1 MIEKDKFV
9 PSNIF
14 DLLFYLDLLHV
25 RYFIERCSDNG
36 ITVFIASPGKRMEIE
51 CFSNGK
57 FEIALFTG
65 EELTDMSIT
74 EALDDISK
82 DM

>member
-1 MIEKDKFV
+1 MIEEDIFV

-14 DLLFYLDLLHV
+14 DLLFYLDSQNV
-25 RYFIERCSDNG
+25 RYFIERCTIMS
-36 ITVFIASPGKRMEIE
+36 ITVFIASAGKRMEID
-51 CFSNGK
+51 CYSDGK

-65 EELTDMSIT
+65 EEVTSMSIT
-74 EALDDISK
+74 DAIDDIMK